1 MKKGQAGQNSSPA
14 EGAGVREKGQTLR
27 EWPESEKPRE
37 KLLSQGATKLTDVEL
52 IAILLRTGTRTKS
65 RSKTALDVARELF
78 MSYEN
83 SLDMISMRDAMEL
96 SGTAGI
102 GKVKAVTLAAAFEL
116 GRRTGSSAIN
126 EAPLLNNPEAA
137 YKFVARDFAGEK
149 REIFRVIA
157 LSTSGRVKRVKT
169 LTEGTLSASLV
180 DARAVFKFAILED
193 AASVIVVHN
202 HPSGKLDPSKEDI
215 QITKDL
221 VYSGEFIG
229 IPVHDHLIVG
239 PTGYLSMKNAGYI

>member
-1 MKKGQAGQNSSPA
+1 MGNRIS
-14 EGAGVREKGQTLR
+14 ETRERSHSLR
-27 EWPESEKPRE
+27 EWPDSEKPRE
-37 KLLSQGATKLTDVEL
+37 KLLSHGATKLTDVEL
-52 IAILLRTGTRTKS
+52 LAILLRTGTRTKDRS
-65 RSKTALDVARELF
+65 RTAIDVARELL
-78 MSYEN
+78 MSFEN
-83 SLDMISMRDAMEL
+83 SLGLLSMRDALEL
-96 SGTAGI
+96 SDTAGI
-102 GKVKAVTLAAAFEL
+102 GKVKAVTLAAAFEI
-116 GRRTGSSAIN
+116 GRRLQSVPAT
-126 EAPLLNNPEAA
+126 EAPLLNNPEAVH
-137 YKFVARDFAGEK
+137 KFIMKDFAGEK

-193 AASVIVVHN
+193 AASIIVVHN

-221 VYSGEFIG
+221 VYSGGFLD

-239 PTGYLSMKNAGYI
+239 PTGYLSMKNAGYV

>member
-1 MKKGQAGQNSSPA
+1 MTERDG
-14 EGAGVREKGQTLR
+14 RTLR
-27 EWPESEKPRE
+27 EWPDSDKPRE
-37 KLLSQGATKLTDVEL
+37 KLLGQGATKLTDVEL
-52 IAILLRTGTRTKS
+52 LAILLRTGTKTKTRSRT
-65 RSKTALDVARELF
+65 AVDLARELI
-78 MSYEN
+78 MSYDN
-83 SLDMISMRDAMEL
+83 SLDVLSMRDALEL
-96 SGTAGI
+96 SATIGI
-102 GKVKAVTLAAAFEL
+102 GKVKAVTIAAAFEL
-116 GRRTGSSAIN
+116 GRRVQGAPRN
-126 EAPLLNNPEAA
+126 DAPLLNNPDAA
-137 YKFVARDFAGEK
+137 YKFISRDFAGEK
-149 REIFRVIA
+149 REIFKVVA

-169 LTEGTLSASLV
+169 LSEGTLSASLV

-239 PTGYLSMKNAGYI
+239 PTGYLSMKNAGYL

>member
-1 MKKGQAGQNSSPA
+1 MYGKSTATDTA
-14 EGAGVREKGQTLR
+14 VREGERLRTLR

-37 KLLSQGATKLTDVEL
+37 KLLSHGATKLTDVEL
-52 IAILLRTGTRTKS
+52 LAILLRTGTRTKS
-65 RSKTALDVARELF
+65 RSRTAIDLARELLMEF
-78 MSYEN
+78 DSSMA
-83 SLDMISMRDAMEL
+83 LLSMRDAMEL
-96 SGTAGI
+96 STIAGI
-102 GKVKAVTLAAAFEL
+102 GLVKAVTLSAAFEI
-116 GRRTGSSAIN
+116 GRRLQNAPSTIT
-126 EAPLLNNPEAA
+126 PLLNNPEAA
-137 YKFVARDFAGEK
+137 YKFIMRDFAGEK
-149 REIFRVIA
+149 REVFKVIA

-169 LTEGTLSASLV
+169 MTEGTLSASLV

-221 VYSGEFIG
+221 VYSGEFLD
-229 IPVHDHLIVG
+229 IPVHDHLIIG